1 MTAGVCIRCRIEG
14 LCVISSATRTR
25 ASDRVL
31 GISSTTCTRMPN
43 WILDALPMSRTLHVL
58 QDGAVWRSHPLD
70 LSETDQWEAICSEHV
85 ISFEL
90 LETRLADSCHQRR
103 IYDVI
108 NHHSPCRR
116 SCFRD
121 RTKRMLRCVFARSF
135 RERKLEFLSAQTRVS
150 GSFARKLPCFVC
162 AKLSKQT
169 KGTSGPCLGLTSM
182 AVRPGD
188 TPKLPSRPP
197 WGPPTRARDCR
208 WLASVC
214 VSEAALRAIGAGA
227 GKVLRGSPDVPK
239 CGQVAPTAV
248 GRRCAA
254 GLGRARPGARRRRAP
269 GIVVNYSK
277 TRGSALYKWLTN

>member
-31 GISSTTCTRMPN
+31 GLSSTTCTRMPN

-135 RERKLEFLSAQTRVS
+135 RERKLEFLSAQHVKLGFQVVLRENYPVLFAQNYQNKQKELRGLAS
-150 GSFARKLPCFVC
+150 GSLPWQYDQGH
-162 AKLSKQT
+162 SKAPVPT
-169 KGTSGPCLGLTSM
+169 
-182 AVRPGD
+182 AV
-188 TPKLPSRPP
+188 
-197 WGPPTRARDCR
+197 GPPTRARDCR

-254 GLGRARPGARRRRAP
+254 GLGRARPGD
-269 GIVVNYSK
+269 S
-277 TRGSALYKWLTN
+277 S

>member
-31 GISSTTCTRMPN
+31 GLSSTTCTRMPN

-135 RERKLEFLSAQTRVS
+135 RERKLEFLSCENS
-150 GSFARKLPCFVC
+150 GFR
-162 AKLSKQT
+162 
-169 KGTSGPCLGLTSM
+169 
-182 AVRPGD
+182 
-188 TPKLPSRPP
+188 
-197 WGPPTRARDCR
+197 
-208 WLASVC
+208 
-214 VSEAALRAIGAGA
+214 
-227 GKVLRGSPDVPK
+227 
-239 CGQVAPTAV
+239 
-248 GRRCAA
+248 
-254 GLGRARPGARRRRAP
+254 
-269 GIVVNYSK
+269 
-277 TRGSALYKWLTN
+277 